1 MQNQQIVQIPRL
13 RKNSPL
19 LSKSSC
25 SEPKTIFRTFKQLK
39 TQSTFFLNS
48 QIVFSSWL
56 SDSLTEVFHSKF
68 LRQHSRLIS
77 FFLLLSNV
85 WNMKKYKLTEKWWS
99 WTGTGKNVGCKQFC
113 NFVMS
118 WKYKCFGKS
127 NKQDFKWTKNELVML
142 FWLSGTLKSS
152 NWVTFFLV
160 KLASFLKCL
169 QCKHFVYL
177 SKSKKH
183 F

>member
-25 SEPKTIFRTFKQLK
+25 SEPKTIFRTFKQLIM
-39 TQSTFFLNS
+39 QSTFFFFNS
-48 QIVFSSWL
+48 QIVFSFFTSTFKI
-56 SDSLTEVFHSKF
+56 DF
-68 LRQHSRLIS
+68 I
-77 FFLLLSNV
+77 FLLLSNV
-85 WNMKKYKLTEKWWS
+85 WNMKKIQTYRKMMVVNR
-99 WTGTGKNVGCKQFC
+99 TGKNVGCKQFC

-127 NKQDFKWTKNELVML
+127 NKQDFKWTKNDLVML

>member
-1 MQNQQIVQIPRL
+1 MQTI
-13 RKNSPL
+13 L
-19 LSKSSC
+19 LSP
-25 SEPKTIFRTFKQLK
+25 E
-39 TQSTFFLNS
+39 N
-48 QIVFSSWL
+48 
-56 SDSLTEVFHSKF
+56 
-68 LRQHSRLIS
+68 
-77 FFLLLSNV
+77 SNV
-85 WNMKKYKLTEKWWS
+85 LE
-99 WTGTGKNVGCKQFC
+99 
-113 NFVMS
+113 
-118 WKYKCFGKS
+118 KS